1 MTAKAYEVVIVGGGP
16 AGTVSAAYLAKAG
29 FSVAIIDKCTFPRHK
44 TCGDFI
50 PPFAVPFLQEWNFWS
65 KIPMQDRYAV
75 KAAEIC
81 YFGKEL
87 PRIRFNS
94 ENPEANSVIISRYHF
109 DNALFDTA
117 MEQGAV
123 FMHGQAVDVL
133 RSGDAVV
140 GVRVATKD
148 GPKEIAGR
156 VVIAADGSNSK
167 LASLLNPHNE
177 HRAGRAFAMR
187 AYIDHFAVKSN
198 TVEAFFR
205 KEFWPGYAWIFPVSE
220 TKVNVGLGY
229 LDQKSCQHTNLKR
242 VFQDFITS
250 SLISSRMNENSRI
263 LDMRAKLLNLGFDRN
278 YQRAF
283 NGAVLVGDAADLVNP
298 LTGGGICNAM
308 VSGKLAAETI
318 IKAFSVND
326 VSQKVLSEYA
336 TKLTKISQKDY
347 LYSEYLAR
355 FFYAAP
361 QGVIRLLSLSFK
373 KGPLPLILQKMY
385 PDVQIS

>member
-1 MTAKAYEVVIVGGGP
+1 
-16 AGTVSAAYLAKAG
+16 
-29 FSVAIIDKCTFPRHK
+29 
-44 TCGDFI
+44 
-50 PPFAVPFLQEWNFWS
+50 
-65 KIPMQDRYAV
+65 
-75 KAAEIC
+75 
-81 YFGKEL
+81 
-87 PRIRFNS
+87 
-94 ENPEANSVIISRYHF
+94 
-109 DNALFDTA
+109 
-117 MEQGAV
+117 
-123 FMHGQAVDVL
+123 
-133 RSGDAVV
+133 
-140 GVRVATKD
+140 
-148 GPKEIAGR
+148 
-156 VVIAADGSNSK
+156 
-167 LASLLNPHNE
+167 
-177 HRAGRAFAMR
+177 
-187 AYIDHFAVKSN
+187 
-198 TVEAFFR
+198 
-205 KEFWPGYAWIFPVSE
+205 
-220 TKVNVGLGY
+220 
-229 LDQKSCQHTNLKR
+229 
-242 VFQDFITS
+242 
-250 SLISSRMNENSRI
+250 MNENSRI